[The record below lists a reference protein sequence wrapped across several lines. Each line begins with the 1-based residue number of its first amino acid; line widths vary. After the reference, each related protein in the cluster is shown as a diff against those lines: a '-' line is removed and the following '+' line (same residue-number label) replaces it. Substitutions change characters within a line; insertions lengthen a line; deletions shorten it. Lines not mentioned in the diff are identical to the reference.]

1 MITYRLMRKRMLFLG
16 AMVGLSLG
24 AWAQEPQAAL
34 QAPQVPQGEA
44 TLPVLNEKPS
54 EYIPV
59 FQYWKEN
66 NVFQHL
72 DLSVTAGTTGI
83 GIELSSPI
91 GEYMQLRAGYDYM
104 PRFHAKLKFD
114 VTIGGQPAHQYD
126 GQGNP
131 VESAFDKM
139 QKMMLGFSGYEV
151 EDHVDMIGKPTMN
164 NFKLLLDFFPFKT
177 NKHWHF
183 TAGFYWGPSQFAMA
197 DNTTEAMTSLLAV
210 GIYNRIYERAEKNY
224 PLMDWEDMG
233 ISEEIIDKYHL
244 NFIPSE
250 LYQKIVSYGRLG
262 FSLGTFKHEVVD
274 NDGVVHKSGETYQ
287 MEPGADGM
295 IHVRAKSNP
304 FKPYVGFGYGGNLV
318 KGRDDWKISFDAGV
332 WFWGRTKL
340 YTHDGV
346 DLLNDVENIGGQ
358 VGDYVDV
365 FKAFKVYPV
374 LNLRITKRLF

>member
-1 MITYRLMRKRMLFLG
+1 MRKRMLFLG

-83 GIELSSPI
+83 GIEASSPI
-91 GEYMQLRAGYDYM
+91 GEYLQLRAGYDFM
-104 PRFHAKLKFD
+104 PRFHAKMKFD
-114 VTIGGQPAHQYD
+114 VTIGGKPAHQYD
-126 GQGNP
+126 AQGNP

-139 QKMMLGFSGYEV
+139 QRMMLGFSGYEV

-210 GIYNRIYERAEKNY
+210 GIYNRIYERAQNNF
-224 PLMDWEDMG
+224 PLMEWEDMG
-233 ISEEIIDKYHL
+233 ISDEIIDKYHL
-244 NFIPSE
+244 NFIPTE
-250 LYQKIVSYGRLG
+250 LYQQIVSYGRLG
-262 FSLGTFKHEVVD
+262 FTLGTFKHEVVD
-274 NDGVVHKSGETYQ
+274 NDGVVHKAGETYN
-287 MEPGADGM
+287 MEPGDDGM

-318 KGRDDWKISFDAGV
+318 KGRDDWKICFDAGV

-340 YTHDGV
+340 YTHDGI

-358 VGDYVDV
+358 VGDYVDL

>member
-44 TLPVLNEKPS
+44 ALPVLNEKPS

-104 PRFHAKLKFD
+104 PRFTAKMKFD
-114 VTIGGQPAHQYD
+114 ITIGGKPAHQYD
-126 GQGNP
+126 AQGNP

-210 GIYNRIYERAEKNY
+210 GIYNRIYERAQKNY

-233 ISEEIIDKYHL
+233 ISDEIIDKYHL
-244 NFIPSE
+244 NFIPTE
-250 LYQKIVSYGRLG
+250 LYQQIVSYGRLG
-262 FSLGTFKHEVVD
+262 FTLGTFKHEVVD
-274 NDGVVHKSGETYQ
+274 NDDVVHKAGETYN
-287 MEPGADGM
+287 MEPGDDGM

-340 YTHDGV
+340 YTHDGI

-358 VGDYVDV
+358 VGDYVDL
-365 FKAFKVYPV
+365 FNAFKVYPV